1 MSKAVEKDIW
11 CMEYARE
18 NLLNDEDFVLQ
29 AIEKQNY
36 KSLVYGNIKFR
47 GDKEFML
54 KAIEKDIICY
64 ELISDDLRYDN
75 DILQKLRQARSK
87 NK

>member
-1 MSKAVEKDIW
+1 MRKNDKD
-11 CMEYARE
+11 
-18 NLLNDEDFVLQ
+18 
-29 AIEKQNY
+29 
-36 KSLVYGNIKFR
+36 
-47 GDKEFML
+47 FML